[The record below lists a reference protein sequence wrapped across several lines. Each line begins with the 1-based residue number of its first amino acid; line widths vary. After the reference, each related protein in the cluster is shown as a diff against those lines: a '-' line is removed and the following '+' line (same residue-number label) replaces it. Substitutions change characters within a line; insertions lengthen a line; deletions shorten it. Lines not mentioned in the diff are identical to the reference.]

1 MNKSF
6 NKGDKIYYVDVAG
19 LQVKSFIVDDNTTE
33 YMYMIEILV
42 NGCYSYV
49 SKSLCFY
56 EEQDAIK
63 KSTDMI
69 DELIESDKI
78 QMENLQQE
86 FEERISAKQTHINEL
101 KKRKEQNLNLLNKE

>member
-1 MNKSF
+1 MIDKI
-6 NKGDKIYYVDVAG
+6 NKGDKIYYVDISG
-19 LQVKSFIVDDNTTE
+19 LKVKSFIVDDNTTE

-42 NGCYSYV
+42 NGCYTYV

-63 KSTDMI
+63 KSTDML
-69 DELIESDKI
+69 DELIESEKK
-78 QMENLQQE
+78 QMEELKQE

-101 KKRKEQNLNLLNKE
+101 KKRKEQNLSLV